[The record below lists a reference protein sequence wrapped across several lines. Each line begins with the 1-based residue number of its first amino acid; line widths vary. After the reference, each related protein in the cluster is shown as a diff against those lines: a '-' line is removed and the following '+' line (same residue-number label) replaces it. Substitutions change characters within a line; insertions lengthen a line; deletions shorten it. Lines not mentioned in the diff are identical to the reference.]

1 MMLGFST
8 ASWMRFFALG
18 FVVGVFLSFV
28 PYQPMAFLGRI
39 DAVAAFFGMILVS
52 IYMRSYEQWAW
63 RRMLVRIRRWRNSV
77 AGAYAL
83 DDDRARR
90 PLLSP

>member
-8 ASWMRFFALG
+8 GQLDALLCPRIRR
-18 FVVGVFLSFV
+18 GVFLSFV

>member
-18 FVVGVFLSFV
+18 FVVCIFLSFV

-39 DAVAAFFGMILVS
+39 DAGAAFFGMILVS
-52 IYMRSYEQWAW
+52 FYIRSYEQWAC

-77 AGAYAL
+77 AGAYGL
-83 DDDRARR
+83 DDDRAHR